1 MSNSASRV
9 WACSKVEQ
17 QNVAMAAMV
26 NRSGFM
32 MFISPM
38 YASEAQT
45 VGETLHFWVK
55 RTGMRGLWSLHRVSQ
70 TNILTR

>member
-1 MSNSASRV
+1 
-9 WACSKVEQ
+9 
-17 QNVAMAAMV
+17 MAAMV